1 MKFIKKIA
9 VLTASMVIA
18 SSAQAVDLTGLYGGI
33 SYLADVK
40 HDEARIS
47 GATDTRGDQTDEGYG
62 AFIGYQYNDLLGV
75 QLSYKDLGKSH
86 TDYNNGDGTRAPIS
100 TERQSGS
107 LDLLVGTEV
116 YSNLRVF
123 AKLGYGIMY
132 ANTEGF
138 DYSLT
143 ARGNNSRAVIAEST
157 TDWGA
162 NYGLGAQYNY
172 GKFFVRAEWEQLPK
186 VGAAQC
192 NAPTCFQS
200 PESEPEV
207 FSVSIGA
214 GF

>member
-33 SYLADVK
+33 SYLAEVN
-40 HDEARIS
+40 HDEARVS
-47 GATDTRGDQTDEGYG
+47 GVTATGDQKDEGYG

-75 QLSYKDLGKSH
+75 QLSYKDLGESS
-86 TDYNNGDGTRAPIS
+86 TTYTNADNTTAGGS
-100 TERQSGS
+100 TERQSAS
-107 LDLLVGTEV
+107 LDLLIGKEIV
-116 YSNLRVF
+116 SNLRVF
-123 AKLGYGIMY
+123 AKVGYGLMY
-132 ANTEGF
+132 AETSGF
-138 DYSLT
+138 DYATTLFRT
-143 ARGNNSRAVIAEST
+143 AKIGEKITE
-157 TDWGA
+157 WGA

-172 GKFFVRAEWEQLPK
+172 GKFFVRAEWEQLPE

-192 NAPTCFQS
+192 NAVTCFQS
-200 PESEPEV
+200 PASEPEV

>member
-1 MKFIKKIA
+1 
-9 VLTASMVIA
+9 
-18 SSAQAVDLTGLYGGI
+18 
-33 SYLADVK
+33 
-40 HDEARIS
+40 
-47 GATDTRGDQTDEGYG
+47 
-62 AFIGYQYNDLLGV
+62 
-75 QLSYKDLGKSH
+75 
-86 TDYNNGDGTRAPIS
+86 
-100 TERQSGS
+100 
-107 LDLLVGTEV
+107 
-116 YSNLRVF
+116 
-123 AKLGYGIMY
+123 MY

-138 DYSLT
+138 DYSLSQ
-143 ARGNNSRAVIAEST
+143 RGNNTRAVIAEST

-192 NAPTCFQS
+192 IAPTCLQS

>member
-18 SSAQAVDLTGLYGGI
+18 SSAQAVDLTGLYGGV

-40 HDEARIS
+40 HDEARVS
-47 GATDTRGDQTDEGYG
+47 GGTVTGDQTDEGYG

-75 QLSYKDLGKSH
+75 QLSYKHLGKSH
-86 TDYNNGDGTRAPIS
+86 TSYTNDDNTLAAIS

-107 LDLLVGTEV
+107 LDLLVGKEIV
-116 YSNLRVF
+116 SNLRVF
-123 AKLGYGIMY
+123 AKVGYGIM
-132 ANTEGF
+132 AAETSGF
-138 DYSLT
+138 DYNSVNFTT
-143 ARGNNSRAVIAEST
+143 AKLGEKT
-157 TDWGA
+157 TEWGA

-172 GKFFVRAEWEQLPK
+172 GKFFVRAEWEQLPE
-186 VGAAQC
+186 VGGPQC
-192 NAPTCFQS
+192 SADTCFQS
-200 PESEPEV
+200 PASEPEV

>member
-33 SYLADVK
+33 SYLAEVN
-40 HDEARIS
+40 HDEARIP
-47 GATDTRGDQTDEGYG
+47 GATGTRGDQKDEGYG
-62 AFIGYQYNDLLGV
+62 AFIGYQYNDMLGV
-75 QLSYKDLGKSH
+75 QLSYKDLGQSS
-86 TDYNNGDGTRAPIS
+86 TDYDNGDGTRAPIS

-107 LDLLVGTEV
+107 LDLLVGKEIV
-116 YSNLRVF
+116 SNLRVF
-123 AKLGYGIMY
+123 AKVGYGIMY
-132 ANTEGF
+132 AETSGF
-138 DYSLT
+138 DY
-143 ARGNNSRAVIAEST
+143 AT
-157 TDWGA
+157 TLGASGPAKIGEKITEWGA

-172 GKFFVRAEWEQLPK
+172 GKFFVRAEWEQLPE

-192 NAPTCFQS
+192 NAVTCFQS
-200 PESEPEV
+200 PASEPEV